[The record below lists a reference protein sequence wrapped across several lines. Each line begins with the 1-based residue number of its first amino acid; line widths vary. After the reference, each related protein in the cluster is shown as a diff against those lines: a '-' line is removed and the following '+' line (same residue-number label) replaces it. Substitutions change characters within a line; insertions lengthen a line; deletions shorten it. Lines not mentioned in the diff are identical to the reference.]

1 MLTFVLA
8 AVVGLI
14 TGVLTGAG
22 IGGGTLLVLYLTGV
36 LGVEQGLAQGVN
48 LLYFLVSAPA
58 ALVGHIRNKLIDIR
72 FALFAALFGSA
83 IALITALFVCKNVE
97 EALLR
102 KGFAVLFIVVGIKEL
117 RTKKPANN

>member
-1 MLTFVLA
+1 MLTFILA

-36 LGVEQGLAQGVN
+36 LGVEQGLAQGIN

-58 ALVGHIRNKLIDIR
+58 ALVGHIRNKLINIR
-72 FALFAALFGSA
+72 PALVAAAFGS
-83 IALITALFVCKNVE
+83 IVALLAALFVCKNVE
-97 EALLR
+97 ETLLR

-117 RTKKPANN
+117 RTQKTDA